1 MKKSLIALLL
11 SSVALLSAC
20 SASGETKQDA
30 AKANEPQK
38 IKIGI
43 TQIMEHPALDKARE
57 SFIEKL
63 KTDGIDAE
71 IIYKNS
77 QGDFSVANTIAQSF
91 MDEKVDLIY
100 AISTP
105 SAQAAKQVTSDVPIV
120 FSAVTDPVQSELEA
134 ENITGASDK
143 APMKTQLELFNK
155 LDKNIKKIGIVY
167 STSESNSQIQ
177 VKQAKEIANELG
189 LEIVDVGVNN
199 INDLPQ
205 GIDAMLG
212 KSDAVYMITDNLVA
226 NSLQLLTS
234 KTNKAKK
241 ILISSYVIDNPESAK
256 SILLSSGVSYTQF
269 GEKAAEMAEKILKDK
284 VSPSSIPVYYTD
296 ESVSYVSMDVAK
308 ELGLDENNEVIKN
321 AEKIQ

>member
-30 AKANEPQK
+30 AKAEEIQK

-143 APMKTQLELFNK
+143 APIKTQLELFNK

-241 ILISSYVIDNPESAK
+241 ILIASYVIDNPESAK
-256 SILLSSGVSYTQF
+256 SVLLSSGVSYTQF

>member
-1 MKKSLIALLL
+1 MKKSLMALLL

-30 AKANEPQK
+30 AKAEEIQK

-155 LDKNIKKIGIVY
+155 LDKNIEKIGIVY

-256 SILLSSGVSYTQF
+256 SVLLSSGVSYTQF

>member
-20 SASGETKQDA
+20 SASGETKHDA

-120 FSAVTDPVQSELEA
+120 FSAVTDPAQSELEA

-256 SILLSSGVSYTQF
+256 SVLLSSGVSYTQF

-284 VSPSSIPVYYTD
+284 ASPASIPVYYTD

>member
-30 AKANEPQK
+30 AKVNEPQK